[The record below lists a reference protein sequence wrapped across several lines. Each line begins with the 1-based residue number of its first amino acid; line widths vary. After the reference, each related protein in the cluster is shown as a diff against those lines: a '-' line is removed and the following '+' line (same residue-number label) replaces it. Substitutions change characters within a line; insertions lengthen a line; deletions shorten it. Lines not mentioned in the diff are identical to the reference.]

1 MLYAVLSTDTQN
13 ILKYHLVTV
22 KPSFTVKTI
31 DFSVSDRPTGRKL
44 EKLGMSLTCCTIN
57 TSVAVLVAMSEMEV
71 ILHQIWGENQ

>member
-31 DFSVSDRPTGRKL
+31 DFQYQTDLQEENGKVRYVTHMLHDYHICSGVGCYVKNGSYTSPN
-44 EKLGMSLTCCTIN
+44 LG
-57 TSVAVLVAMSEMEV
+57 
-71 ILHQIWGENQ
+71 